1 MKIIDESLFG
11 HKVINGVVTR
21 NNDLFPEFGFSISN
35 TPKINQDYIKNCR
48 THFANKLQIDE
59 KNIIKLTQVHSD
71 NIEII
76 NDLSIK
82 SKADSLITNI
92 KGICI
97 TVSLADCLGILVYDP
112 INEVIAAIHSGW
124 QGTKLDIVGKTIQKL
139 ITDFNSSSEDLLF
152 YLSPSASVDN
162 YEVGP
167 EFLDFFPN
175 SVEIRNNKYYFD
187 NRKTVIN
194 QILNKKCK
202 FENITASEID
212 TISDLE
218 MQSHRRDKEN
228 AGRMSAFIML
238 K

>member
-1 MKIIDESLFG
+1 MLHASS
-11 HKVINGVVTR
+11 T
-21 NNDLFPEFGFSISN
+21 FPN
-35 TPKINQDYIKNCR
+35 RYRQ
-48 THFANKLQIDE
+48 
-59 KNIIKLTQVHSD
+59 
-71 NIEII
+71 
-76 NDLSIK
+76 
-82 SKADSLITNI
+82 
-92 KGICI
+92 
-97 TVSLADCLGILVYDP
+97 VSLADCLGILVYDP
-112 INEVIAAIHSGW
+112 KNNVIASIHSGW

-167 EFLDFFPN
+167 EFLDYFPN

-187 NRKTVIN
+187 NRKTVIS
-194 QILNKKCK
+194 QILNKNCK
-202 FENITASEID
+202 FENIIASEID

-228 AGRMSAFIML
+228 AGRMSAYIML

>member
-11 HKVINGVVTR
+11 HKVINGIVTR

-48 THFANKLQIDE
+48 THLANQLQIDE
-59 KNIIKLTQVHSD
+59 KNIVKLTQIHSD

-76 NDLSIK
+76 NDISIQ
-82 SKADSLITNI
+82 SEADSLITNM

-112 INEVIAAIHSGW
+112 INVVIAAIHSGW

-167 EFLDFFPN
+167 EFLDYFPN

-194 QILNKKCK
+194 QILNKNCK
-202 FENITASEID
+202 FENIIASEID

-228 AGRMSAFIML
+228 AGRMSAYIML

>member
-11 HKVINGVVTR
+11 DKIINGVVTR

-35 TPKINQDYIKNCR
+35 TPKINQEYIKNCR
-48 THFANKLQIDE
+48 VHFAKTLNIHE
-59 KNIIKLTQVHSD
+59 KNIVKLTQIHSD
-71 NIEII
+71 NIEKV
-76 NDLSIK
+76 NDISIQ
-82 SKADSLITNI
+82 SEADALITNT

-112 INEVIAAIHSGW
+112 VNEVIAAIHSGW
-124 QGTKLDIVGKTIQKL
+124 QGTKLNIVGKTIQKL
-139 ITDFNSSSEDLLF
+139 ISDFNSSSEDLLF
-152 YLSPSASVDN
+152 YLSPSASVEN

-167 EFLDFFPN
+167 EFLDYFPD
-175 SVEIRNNKYYFD
+175 SIEIRNNKYYFD
-187 NRKTVIN
+187 NKKTVLN
-194 QILNKKCK
+194 QIVNQNCK
-202 FENITASEID
+202 IENIIASEID
-212 TISDLE
+212 TISNLE